1 MSIRKYC
8 REVYFPTHESELV
21 SLNIKSPRTLE
32 NSCCKN
38 HKPNKHRS
46 AFSNRA
52 YLNPAYPDSFKQTIS
67 DIHYDLEHA
76 RRSLGKQKKWK
87 TTLPRHR
94 GCPLN
99 AEHIREQM
107 TKGAD
112 KYRNVSES
120 IDVSRD
126 MQIKTVYAVI
136 KSSWM
141 FLIGSLPHLPR

>member
-32 NSCCKN
+32 NIYSKT
-38 HKPNKHRS
+38 KPNKQRS

-76 RRSLGKQKKWK
+76 RRSLGKQKK
-87 TTLPRHR
+87 
-94 GCPLN
+94 
-99 AEHIREQM
+99 
-107 TKGAD
+107 
-112 KYRNVSES
+112 
-120 IDVSRD
+120 
-126 MQIKTVYAVI
+126 
-136 KSSWM
+136 
-141 FLIGSLPHLPR
+141 